1 MDSPQ
6 PVAAAKKIDRRQIV
20 MHGAAVSAA
29 ALTLLPKFAMA
40 YTDAARSAEPLL
52 IAVPEILPDTPDE
65 DEIARGMTQVVI
77 GDLWQIGRF
86 SLIDPAAAA
95 GKIANVDAVPD
106 FAVWRALDVRALVT
120 GRVSHEQQRLRTEFR
135 LWDVEAGQQLSGELH
150 FAAPEEWRKV
160 GHVISDSILEHLTG
174 ERGHFAD

>member
-40 YTDAARSAEPLL
+40 YTDAARSVEPLL
-52 IAVPEILPDTPDE
+52 IAVPEILPGTPDE

-86 SLIDPAAAA
+86 SLVDPAATA

-160 GHVISDSILEHLTG
+160 GHFISDSILERLTG